1 MDFSQFI
8 KSSPEERANIYN
20 TIVTQPITSEGGTL
34 STGNQGD
41 LTPLTPEQQAAKIK
55 ELGIGQQKEVN
66 SFANHIQGRITP
78 TKDNWWWVGFPN
90 LAYNAGDITT
100 ALGYMATHLPELG
113 KKFVKYEKQ
122 NHQDMMREAK
132 MAKQM
137 LKDGTMTP
145 FQYIDYIGR
154 AMYSSPLVQ
163 TGKDILNAVGTPYA
177 IKNTTPAEF
186 IEATKQGGLKGLKN
200 KAVEQA
206 KETAKSIL
214 ESPLDVILDATGA
227 GISTKIAKNIPTV
240 NKAIKAGETAEK
252 TINVKT
258 AKVAQDI
265 NKINETLDSAK
276 KVAKDNNVDMGDLV
290 RRAEETGDWT
300 GIPDNVRKSFKD
312 FSDKYNEIA
321 KKHSPQT
328 AVDPEHLTIAQNIAR
343 KRNITY
349 RDAEKNIKALYES
362 IPEGT
367 DRNIGLK
374 NLASDGDKLAQEVV
388 SAKQAYREG
397 RLFPVTHAMDDGW
410 IIDDL
415 EKNMRG
421 LDDIDRV
428 YSGKFSTREYGLHKY
443 EDIGKAL
450 ATPNDFLEALSKQ
463 YLGNNIKQ
471 ELKQGTLNGSP
482 IAAEKA
488 TDNVYI
494 SQKALDESG
503 SIEKLEKAATPQPTS
518 VTDIAIDKRV
528 LKELSNQ
535 TKKVGEYFKSD
546 LLNDAI
552 KLGKGSMLAGMTY
565 LGANAIGGGINAVMA
580 SGLHTLNDLANAIK
594 TQGKLTREMGIYR
607 KTREIK
613 PLKTKLLNPIQQ
625 VNKYTTGAVTDYID
639 RKIQNV
645 LAEMGAHRNLREMGI
660 NPKSRIK
667 AVEDMDAERLADI
680 IGNIKSEALLES
692 TRTTLPRWMIEV
704 GSMANP
710 FWRWTDTAAR
720 STIHMTKKYP
730 IMSNILL
737 NQTLARIG
745 FDEEM
750 QNRANLGVRSDK
762 RGVTFYFDEK
772 TGQIKQASVEW
783 IPQQN
788 TFKLISDPV
797 GYFKENP
804 LASPTLTKMINAFQ
818 GKDQYGRPLKRA
830 DREGR
835 ITHIPDNLRGVR
847 YVMTPYGWVEQGG
860 RLDEVLATFA
870 KEQIGVFNAMNKT
883 LLPSAA
889 TLTGNKFYQPY
900 AQSLFGSINNDDTT
914 TNFLSG
920 GNPRQPRGLGDVM
933 MSFGGIYSQPYIPR
947 LQEEHPLS
955 ARQGRTLMRNMRYDL
970 LRKQRGY

>member
-1 MDFSQFI
+1 MDFSQFV

-20 TIVTQPITSEGGTL
+20 AVVTQPTIPEGGTL
-34 STGNQGD
+34 SAGSQGD
-41 LTPLTPEQQAAKIK
+41 LSPLTPEQQAAKLK
-55 ELGIGQQKEVN
+55 ELGIGQQREVN
-66 SFANHIQGRITP
+66 SFDNHIQGRITP
-78 TKDNWWWVGFPN
+78 TKDNWYWVWAPN
-90 LAYNAGDITT
+90 LAYNAGDIVTGLSY
-100 ALGYMATHLPELG
+100 AATHIPELG
-113 KKFVKYEKQ
+113 GKFIKYEKQ
-122 NHQDMMREAK
+122 NHQDMMREVK

-137 LKDGTMTP
+137 IKDGTMTP
-145 FQYIDYIGR
+145 SQYIDYIGR
-154 AMYSSPLVQ
+154 AMYNSPLVQ
-163 TGKDILNAVGTPYA
+163 TTKDIINATGTPLA
-177 IKNTTPAEF
+177 LKNTTPAEF
-186 IEATKQGGLKGLKN
+186 VDAAKRGGIKGLAEKTTKQ
-200 KAVEQA
+200 V
-206 KETAKSIL
+206 KETAKSML

-227 GISTKIAKNIPTV
+227 GLSTRLAKSIPAV
-240 NKAIKAGETAEK
+240 KKAVKAGETAEK
-252 TINVKT
+252 TINAKT

-265 NKINETLDSAK
+265 NKVNETLDNAK
-276 KVAKDNNVDMGDLV
+276 KVAKENKIDMGDLV

-300 GIPDNVRKSFKD
+300 GVPDTVRKSFKD

-321 KKHSPQT
+321 KKHSPHT

-349 RDAEKNIKALYES
+349 RDAEKNIKALYDS

-374 NLASDGDKLAQEVV
+374 NLAKNGDKLAQEVID
-388 SAKQAYREG
+388 AKQMYYEG
-397 RLFPVTHAMDDGW
+397 RIFPVTHAMDDGW
-410 IIDDL
+410 
-415 EKNMRG
+415 KVT
-421 LDDIDRV
+421 DRV
-428 YSGKFSTREYGLHKY
+428 RVPDADRIYSGKFSTREYGLHKY

-450 ATPNDFLEALSKQ
+450 ATPSDFLEALSKH
-463 YLGNNIKQ
+463 YLNSNIKQ
-471 ELKQGTLNGSP
+471 ELKQGLLNGKP

-488 TDNVYI
+488 ADNVYI
-494 SQKALDESG
+494 SQKMLDEGG
-503 SIEKLEKAATPQPTS
+503 SIENLEKAATPQPTS
-518 VTDIAIDKRV
+518 MTDIAIDKRV

-535 TKKVGEYFKSD
+535 TKKVGEFYKSE
-546 LLNDAI
+546 LLNDLI
-552 KLGKGSMLAGMTY
+552 KLGKGSMLSGMSY
-565 LGANAIGGGINAVMA
+565 LGANAIGGGINSILA
-580 SGLHTLNDLANAIK
+580 SGLHSLDDFANAIK
-594 TQGKLTREMGIYR
+594 TQGKLAKEMGIYR

-613 PLKTKLLNPIQQ
+613 PLKTKVLNPIQNI
-625 VNKYTTGAVTDYID
+625 NKYTTGAVIDYSD
-639 RKIQNV
+639 RKIQNTF
-645 LAEMGAHRNLREMGI
+645 AEMGAHRKLREQGI
-660 NPKSRIK
+660 NPKARLDAIDK
-667 AVEDMDAERLADI
+667 MDAEKLADI
-680 IGNIKSEALLES
+680 IGDIKSEALLES
-692 TRTTLPRWMIEV
+692 TRTTLPRWLIEV
-704 GSMANP
+704 GSLVNP

-720 STIHMTKKYP
+720 STIHMTKRYP

-737 NQTLARIG
+737 SQTLARIG

-750 QNRANLGVRSDK
+750 QNRANLGVKSDK

-772 TGQIKQASVEW
+772 TGQIKQASAEW

-788 TFKLISDPV
+788 TFKLISNPV
-797 GYFKENP
+797 SYFKENP

-870 KEQIGVFNAMNKT
+870 REQIGVFNAMNKT
-883 LLPSAA
+883 LLPAAA

-900 AQSLFGSINNDDTT
+900 AQSLFGSIYNDDTT

-933 MSFGGIYSQPYIPR
+933 MSFSGIYSQPYIPR

-955 ARQGRTLMRNMRYDL
+955 ARQGRALMRNMRYDL